1 MHFVEIFTK
10 SYLKLL
16 SYINLKFEQIIISNI
31 NFTLQKI
38 FDKQFTDNLILE
50 HLIKFEQIDRVGK
63 LIESN

>member
-10 SYLKLL
+10 NYLKLL

-50 HLIKFEQIDRVGK
+50 HLIKFEQIDGVGK

>member
-10 SYLKLL
+10 NYLKLL